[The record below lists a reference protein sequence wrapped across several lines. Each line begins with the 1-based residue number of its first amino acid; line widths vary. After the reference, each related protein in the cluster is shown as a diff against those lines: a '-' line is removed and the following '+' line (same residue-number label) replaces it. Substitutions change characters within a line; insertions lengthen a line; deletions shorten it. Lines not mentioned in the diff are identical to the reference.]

1 MNENNDNVN
10 PRKLIMTIRIEF
22 DNNKEINETNVSPT
36 LLIHVMELLQGW
48 KNCNSIEGIYDHSGA
63 IQIEDFKDIDRWLDQ
78 PKVTVKKN
86 NIYAELY
93 IQLHTQYTTYQLYQY
108 QKQLCD
114 SKWLKLETKKTI
126 LEHTRK
132 LGYIVGP
139 HVKLASSENYTNQ
152 IESTIKIN
160 EGLIEIKKQT
170 TFERKERSKVL
181 AIYAVDSKAS
191 EIDFAMVNA
200 TFKNF

>member
-10 PRKLIMTIRIEF
+10 PRKLTMTIRIEF
-22 DNNKEINETNVSPT
+22 DNNKEINETDVSPT

-63 IQIEDFKDIDRWLDQ
+63 IQIEDFQDTDRWLDQ

-93 IQLHTQYTTYQLYQY
+93 IQLHTQYTTYQLYQH

-132 LGYIVGP
+132 LDYIVGP
-139 HVKLASSENYTNQ
+139 HVKLASLEN
-152 IESTIKIN
+152 
-160 EGLIEIKKQT
+160 
-170 TFERKERSKVL
+170 
-181 AIYAVDSKAS
+181 
-191 EIDFAMVNA
+191 
-200 TFKNF
+200 